1 MLTKTWSTSL
11 NGRKVT
17 FMPTGNVVS
26 YCGNRCQEFDVC
38 TDYGSH
44 SSYSPTLFAP
54 VRASRAEVEAQHR
67 G

>member
-1 MLTKTWSTSL
+1 MLTTTWTTRL
-11 NGRKVT
+11 DGREVT

-26 YCGNRCQEFDVC
+26 YCGKRCQEFDVY

-44 SSYSPTLFAP
+44 GSYSPTLFAP
-54 VRASRAEVEAQHR
+54 VRATRADVEEQHL